1 MSLDFRRI
9 AAQGVGG
16 PAQGPEEDEAP
27 NPYTAPVLR
36 PKRTP
41 SPPKQGETPKK
52 RVAAPVARRPFFA
65 GPSPQQQHAE
75 AASNMAQQTTQ
86 GVAKAMQGNA
96 ARVQA
101 NKDRMASLMKTHA
114 TQQGQIAQAQA
125 MAMRAKHEADA
136 AKYAEDAKMQR
147 LDRVMRSM

>member
-16 PAQGPEEDEAP
+16 PVQGPEEDEVP

-36 PKRTP
+36 PKRTA
-41 SPPKQGETPKK
+41 SPPKQGEAPKK

-65 GPSPQQQHAE
+65 GPGPQDIQSMQANGLARQTNEKVAE
-75 AASNMAQQTTQ
+75 
-86 GVAKAMQGNA
+86 AMQGNA
-96 ARVQA
+96 ARIQA
-101 NKDRMASLMKTHA
+101 NKDRMADLMRTHA
-114 TQQGQIAQAQA
+114 SQQGQIAQAQA

-136 AKYAEDAKMQR
+136 ARYAEDAKMQR
-147 LDRVMRSM
+147 LDRVIRSI